1 MAILNGYRY
10 DSNKIYHELPE
21 SPFWSLYHDNISK
34 FNREYSGIMIRGIY
48 LVVIAWC

>member
-21 SPFWSLYHDNISK
+21 SPFWSLYHDNIST
-34 FNREYSGIMIRGIY
+34 FNREYIGIMIRGIY